1 MDLTLGILFV
11 FLTLLYL
18 YKTRRSR
25 VDGKAIPGPEGLPI
39 CGSLF
44 EFKLGDLHNLATR
57 YAKQYGE
64 IFQLKIFH
72 ENIVFLNTADLIRK
86 AYTDEKYKR
95 QLNDRPVTFYGQH
108 FQYGS
113 KGLIMNKH
121 GYSAKHG
128 ELRKHFAKGLKAYG
142 DGVKAFEDIISEEIL
157 ALMKVIDT
165 HAGREFEFLPVL
177 EQSLSN
183 LLSILVGNACAVV
196 FSHAYI

>member
-1 MDLTLGILFV
+1 MDLQLVLFFV
-11 FLTLLYL
+11 LAVLIYFYLTR
-18 YKTRRSR
+18 KTTYGRS
-25 VDGKAIPGPEGLPI
+25 IPGPRGWPI

-44 EFKLGDLHNLATR
+44 EFKLGDLHNLASR

-95 QLNDRPVTFYGQH
+95 QLNDRPVTYYGEH
-108 FQYGS
+108 FQNGS

-121 GYSAKHG
+121 GYSPKHG

-157 ALMKVIDT
+157 DMTKVIDQ
-165 HAGREFEFLPVL
+165 HESREFEFLPVL

-183 LLSILVGNACAVV
+183 LLSILVSSVIAT
-196 FSHAYI
+196 